1 MKKNV
6 PVIYEH
12 LFSGMHQILHLKL
25 DNIIQG
31 TDSGITYVKIKTKSL
46 PGQMHEGLA
55 KKVYPFSKVFP
66 SQENRVLTST
76 EITKN
81 LQGEVTYNSTR

>member
-55 KKVYPFSKVFP
+55 KKMCPFSKAFP
-66 SQENRVLTST
+66 SQE
-76 EITKN
+76 K
-81 LQGEVTYNSTR
+81 

>member
-1 MKKNV
+1 MKNYV

-31 TDSGITYVKIKTKSL
+31 TNSGITHVKIKDKKSSWSNARRT
-46 PGQMHEGLA
+46 G
-55 KKVYPFSKVFP
+55 K
-66 SQENRVLTST
+66 ENVSFLKGISLSGK
-76 EITKN
+76 I
-81 LQGEVTYNSTR
+81 GF